1 MKNILYIILS
11 ACVGVFGY
19 KCSST
24 CQDLFRDIVEQEV
37 NRGITVASPQ
47 GARVAVYREGKQGAP
62 NEEIVL
68 SNGGNISWCGMT
80 IQECKGSLVVSYR
93 QQTEV
98 INPEN
103 MKKVDEEGIERKI
116 WNAVVLDEDAHYIR
130 LSYGVC
136 TEPPC
141 AAASPGGIPAKN
153 DPDYGRLYSENHI
166 CMVQCELQGH
176 IEGICFT

>member
-80 IQECKGSLVVSYR
+80 IQECKGSLVVSQ
-93 QQTEV
+93 QQTEA
-98 INPEN
+98 IHLP
-103 MKKVDEEGIERKI
+103 
-116 WNAVVLDEDAHYIR
+116 
-130 LSYGVC
+130 
-136 TEPPC
+136 
-141 AAASPGGIPAKN
+141 
-153 DPDYGRLYSENHI
+153 
-166 CMVQCELQGH
+166 QG
-176 IEGICFT
+176 EKAWAFV

>member
-1 MKNILYIILS
+1 MKKILYIILA
-11 ACVGVFGY
+11 ACVGVFWY
-19 KCSST
+19 KCSSM
-24 CQDLFRDIVEQEV
+24 CRDLFRDIVEQEE
-37 NRGITVASPQ
+37 NRGITVATPQ
-47 GARVAVYREGKQGAP
+47 GAKVAVYREGKQGAP

-153 DPDYGRLYSENHI
+153 DPDYDRLYSENHI
-166 CMVQCELQGH
+166 CMVQCVN
-176 IEGICFT
+176 CKDT